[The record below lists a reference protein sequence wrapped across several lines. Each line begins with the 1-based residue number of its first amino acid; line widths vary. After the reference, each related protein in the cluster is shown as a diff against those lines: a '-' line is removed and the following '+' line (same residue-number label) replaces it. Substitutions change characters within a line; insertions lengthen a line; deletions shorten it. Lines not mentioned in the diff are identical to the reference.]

1 MCVCIFLSFFSFE
14 YLTCISFY
22 VQVEK
27 DVVVSLSGPIG
38 GDASAVANLN
48 NQTMSMIM
56 ANGEEKSKK
65 KTHAEKEATEK
76 GKSLA
81 NNSSKMRRTAPV
93 DDGEYCPSSSFFLL
107 LPLLPLTMQ

>member
-1 MCVCIFLSFFSFE
+1 
-14 YLTCISFY
+14 

-27 DVVVSLSGPIG
+27 DVVVSLSGPI

-65 KTHAEKEATEK
+65 KHTHAEKEATEK

-107 LPLLPLTMQ
+107 LPLLSLTMQ

>member
-1 MCVCIFLSFFSFE
+1 
-14 YLTCISFY
+14 
-22 VQVEK
+22 
-27 DVVVSLSGPIG
+27 
-38 GDASAVANLN
+38 
-48 NQTMSMIM
+48 M

-65 KTHAEKEATEK
+65 KTRTQRERETEREK

-107 LPLLPLTMQ
+107 LPLRRLTMQ